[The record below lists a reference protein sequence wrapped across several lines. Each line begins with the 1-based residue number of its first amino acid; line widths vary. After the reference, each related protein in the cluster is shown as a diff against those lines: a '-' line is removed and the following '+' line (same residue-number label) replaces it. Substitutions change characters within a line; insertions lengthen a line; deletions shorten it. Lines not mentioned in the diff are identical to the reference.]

1 MSELLGISVPTVY
14 NLRKPYREEGLE
26 KTVTEKARPGQPRK
40 VTAEVEAEI
49 TAIACS
55 EAPDGSVRWTVNL
68 INDRLIKLDIH
79 IHDESVRLAL
89 KKASLNRGSRSSGAL
104 AR

>member
-1 MSELLGISVPTVY
+1 M
-14 NLRKPYREEGLE
+14 
-26 KTVTEKARPGQPRK
+26 
-40 VTAEVEAEI
+40 EAAI
-49 TAIACS
+49 TAIAYS
-55 EAPDGSVRWTVNL
+55 EVPDGSVRWTANL

-89 KKASLNRGSRSSGAL
+89 KKASLSRGLKSSGAL